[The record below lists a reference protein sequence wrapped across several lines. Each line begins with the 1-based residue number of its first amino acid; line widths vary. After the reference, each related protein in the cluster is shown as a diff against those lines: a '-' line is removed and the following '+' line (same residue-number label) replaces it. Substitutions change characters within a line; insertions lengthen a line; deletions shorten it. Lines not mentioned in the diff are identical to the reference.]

1 MIKIFNEYLP
11 EQLIFL
17 DETSKDERT
26 SSRLY
31 GYSFKNQPAVQK
43 IVFLRGVRY
52 TILPALSLDGIIG
65 VEIIKGSC
73 NKQLFEEFIFS
84 QLVSNK

>member
-17 DETSKDERT
+17 DKTSKDERT
-26 SSRLY
+26 SFRLY
-31 GYSFKNQPAVQK
+31 SYSFKNQLAVQK
-43 IVFLRGVRY
+43 IIFLRGVRY
-52 TILPALSLDGIIG
+52 TIFPALSLEEIMGM
-65 VEIIKGSC
+65 EIIKGSC

-84 QLVSNK
+84 